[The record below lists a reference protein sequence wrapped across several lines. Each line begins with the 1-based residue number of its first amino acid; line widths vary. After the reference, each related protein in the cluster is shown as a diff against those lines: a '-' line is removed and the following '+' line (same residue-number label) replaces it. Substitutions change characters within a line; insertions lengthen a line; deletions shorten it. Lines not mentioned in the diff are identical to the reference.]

1 MVVNISRSG
10 VCIRTSEFVPI
21 QSHLYVYIS
30 FPNQPTIEARVA
42 PAWVAELPHSGK
54 YEVGARF
61 VGMRTE
67 DEEAIQNYQYQT
79 LLKKMPHRKNYPQ
92 DL

>member
-10 VCIRTSEFVPI
+10 ICIRVNEFIPI
-21 QSHLYVYIS
+21 QSHLYVYLS
-30 FPNQPTIEARVA
+30 LPSLPTIEIRVA
-42 PAWVAELPHSGK
+42 PAWVAELPHSGS

-61 VGMRTE
+61 VEMRPE

-79 LLKKMPHRKNYPQ
+79 LLQKIPPRKNYPQ